1 MTNRKIMHSIEL
13 LVMIAAFFVVLG
25 KMTMAKADDG
35 EFSGGGKKPTAALIN
50 ESNKSN
56 ESNDELENTIEQKL
70 VGDELHCRSL
80 LLKEFTLDSRYITY
94 KLDVLNVGDAGPDY
108 LAHSIRVIR
117 SVIDKVGCGPR
128 DINFGKGPE
137 GRASSRCQMI
147 ARQRDNSRMC
157 YVESNLGYFFVH
169 TDFVE
174 NVHVLFH
181 RWD

>member
-13 LVMIAAFFVVLG
+13 LVMIAAFFIVLG
-25 KMTMAKADDG
+25 KVTMAKADDG
-35 EFSGGGKKPTAALIN
+35 EFSGGGKKPTVAVVN
-50 ESNKSN
+50 ESSD
-56 ESNDELENTIEQKL
+56 ESENTIEQKL

-94 KLDVLNVGDAGPDY
+94 KLDDLNVGDAGPDF
-108 LAHSIRVIR
+108 LAHAIRVIR

-169 TDFVE
+169 TDFVD